1 MTHSLPQL
9 LQEKGF
15 RVTKG
20 RVALLKLLET
30 ASQPLSVHDILTEWK
45 GKAPD
50 QATLYRSL
58 ADLSDAGIVH
68 RINFHSGTAYFE
80 YAPDRPH
87 HHHIVCSEC
96 GVIEEIEE
104 CSVGTLQKKLMR
116 ESTQFIKINAHI
128 LEFFGECKKCVATT

>member
-1 MTHSLPQL
+1 MERKS
-9 LQEKGF
+9 
-15 RVTKG
+15 
-20 RVALLKLLET
+20 
-30 ASQPLSVHDILTEWK
+30 
-45 GKAPD
+45 PD